1 MNYEK
6 PFFSIITPFFNAKKY
21 FDLYLQKLKHQTYK
35 NWECILI
42 DDYSNDNGFEKL
54 KLLTKNDQR
63 IRVYKNP
70 LYKSIKIIY

>member
-1 MNYEK
+1 MNYEN

-21 FDLYLQKLKHQTYK
+21 FDLYLQKLKIRHIM

-54 KLLTKNDQR
+54 KKLTKNDKR
-63 IRVYKNP
+63 IK
-70 LYKSIKIIY
+70 L